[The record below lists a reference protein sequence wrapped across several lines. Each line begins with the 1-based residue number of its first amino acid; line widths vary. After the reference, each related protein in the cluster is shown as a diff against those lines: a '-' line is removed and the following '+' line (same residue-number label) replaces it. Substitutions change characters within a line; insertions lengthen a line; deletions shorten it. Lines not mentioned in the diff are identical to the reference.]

1 MNKKKKDAPLSIFT
15 NFGIKTLLVISSLIL
30 GGLGLQVFNNNYLDK
45 ECTSSSEKSVCRFVY
60 PYIKEMS
67 ISLVTS
73 GITILFLEILL
84 KKESI
89 KELEKIFKASEATSS
104 IKAFY
109 PRLNLYKGYIQD
121 NIEQASKGQQIK
133 MLGLASLE
141 LDILQ
146 EVGRT
151 KLIEKICL
159 QGCNL
164 QIMLLHPDS
173 SLLKCVE
180 NLGHDRS
187 REEITGIVHR
197 VFRTFFNDLTEYVN
211 KHQLEGKVSGSIEV
225 RMHKDIFS
233 PIFYY
238 SGEQLDII
246 GLYCTVGTN
255 TEHPAFDIIDRDYK
269 KELDKHFEGIWDKS
283 NGRTML
289 RWNISGSTSRN
300 EVLTIFPQ
308 AAQEK
313 NAPI

>member
-1 MNKKKKDAPLSIFT
+1 MNKKKQDTPYRLFT
-15 NFGIKTLLVISSLIL
+15 DFGIKILLVTFSLIA
-30 GGLGLQVFNNNYLDK
+30 GGIGLQFFSKTYLDK
-45 ECTSSSEKSVCRFVY
+45 ECTNASEKLVCTFVY

-67 ISLVTS
+67 TSLVTS
-73 GITILFLEILL
+73 GITILLLEILL

-89 KELEKIFKASEATSS
+89 KEIEKIFNASEATRS

-121 NIEQASKGQQIK
+121 NIEQAPKDQEIK

-164 QIMLLHPDS
+164 RIILLHPDS

-180 NLGHDRS
+180 NLGYERS

-238 SGEQLDII
+238 SGEQLDIV
-246 GLYCTVGTN
+246 GLYCTVGAN
-255 TEHPAFDIIDRDYK
+255 TEHPAFDIIDRDFK

-283 NGRTML
+283 IGRTML

-313 NAPI
+313 ML